1 MKKYQFF
8 ILLLKREIKKWR
20 VREDLNF
27 RENFRP
33 PTVLAGPPLRPLE
46 YLPNAK

>member
-1 MKKYQFF
+1 MKKIPVFYFA
-8 ILLLKREIKKWR
+8 IKKRNKKWR